1 MILFELDDHTPRL
14 SLNVLP
20 YIANIT
26 NYQLSARDDFQLSP
40 SLYATHTFLEN
51 MDLILRL

>member
-14 SLNVLP
+14 SLNILP